1 LLDSAISRTFQ
12 LYLQSVTTGKKVNF
26 QVIASDTG
34 LISKPITTD
43 NLYISMAERWEIII
57 DFSAFIG
64 QSIDMLNMRDV
75 GADEDYAATDKV
87 MRFTV
92 GSTVTDATN
101 NAAVP
106 SPLRTLP
113 FPPSKTNVDRSFKFE
128 RQGGEWKI
136 NGVTFSDI
144 KNRILAKPVRGA
156 LEVWELENSSGGWS
170 HPIHIHLVDFR
181 VISRTDGKRGV
192 QTYEAEALKDV
203 VWLGPNEKVKV
214 LARYAPWDGVYSKFH
229 KFKDLIFYQR

>member
-1 LLDSAISRTFQ
+1 M
-12 LYLQSVTTGKKVNF
+12 TTGKKVNF

-57 DFSAFIG
+57 DFSAFKG

-92 GSTVTDATN
+92 GSTVTDTTN
-101 NAAVP
+101 NGAVP
-106 SPLRTLP
+106 NPLRTLP
-113 FPPSKTNVDRSFKFE
+113 FPPSKTSVDRSFRFE
-128 RQGGEWKI
+128 RSNGEWQI

-144 KNRILAKPVRGA
+144 QNRILAKPQRGA
-156 LEVWELENSSGGWS
+156 LEVWELENKSGGWS
-170 HPIHIHLVDFR
+170 HPIHIHLIDFR
-181 VISRTDGKRGV
+181 VISRTGGKRSV

-203 VWLGPNEKVKV
+203 VWLGPNEKVTV
-214 LARYAPWDGVYSKFH
+214 LARWAPWDGVYSKSSTH
-229 KFKDLIFYQR
+229 HSKSNYTILINH